1 MSLKLIIKN
10 LNVNKFDKNFSKELN
25 HVNESAI
32 VQSVLDSIIIDRK
45 SVGESQLDSSN
56 IGKYI

>member
-1 MSLKLIIKN
+1 MSLKFIVKK
-10 LNVNKFDKNFSKELN
+10 LNVNKFDNNFSKRLN

-32 VQSVLDSIIIDRK
+32 VQSVLDSIIIYRK
-45 SVGESQLDSSN
+45 SVGESHLDSSN